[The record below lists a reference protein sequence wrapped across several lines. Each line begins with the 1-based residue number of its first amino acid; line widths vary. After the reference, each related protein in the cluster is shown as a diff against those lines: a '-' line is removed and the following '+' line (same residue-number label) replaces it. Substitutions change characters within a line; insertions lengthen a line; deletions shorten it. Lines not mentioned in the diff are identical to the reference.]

1 MCFLGGESQ
10 PFIFLTIILTE
21 ELRLGSIGRFFL
33 QEDSSLLPS
42 SKPKYATPEMN
53 NNLIGFSIV
62 DTILDSVEHLKDGDG
77 GQKED
82 MPMPV
87 LALGYNWPLVP
98 VDPFLSG
105 FPLQAKDSP
114 LNVQNIL
121 DEVPIG
127 SGSTSL
133 DIVSTTIDGILKKSL
148 EDDIKEDG
156 IWEVQE
162 VLSELVE
169 KTVDATNVRICQEV
183 SLDIIGEIVDL
194 QSQQSAEEM
203 KEVLIS
209 VLDQVTQP
217 KSTPITAPAATNR
230 KRKYSDADQE
240 EDPRCSKRTRRVL
253 PSLGYNWPVAIYRP
267 PPSFQLS
274 PKNSSAAQLSVPDTS
289 GDFPPLQMTSSALI
303 VLADILEDSVEVE
316 VQQIID
322 NLLEDFIATEAKKSS
337 EEMLAIGRDIM
348 EEIVAGMSFPESE
361 DATTADLVEK
371 ILHETITN
379 AMEHSAEDHVGQVI
393 F

>member
-1 MCFLGGESQ
+1 MMYFLGGESQ
-10 PFIFLTIILTE
+10 PFIFLTTILTE

-82 MPMPV
+82 MPEPV

-105 FPLQAKDSP
+105 FPLQEKDSP
-114 LNVQNIL
+114 LNVENIL
-121 DEVPIG
+121 DQVPIG
-127 SGSTSL
+127 SGSTSQ
-133 DIVSTTIDGILKKSL
+133 DIVSTTIDGILKESL
-148 EDDIKEDG
+148 EEDIKEEV

-162 VLSELVE
+162 VLSVLVDKIVE
-169 KTVDATNVRICQEV
+169 ATNVRICQEV

-194 QSQQSAEEM
+194 QSQQSEEEM

-230 KRKYSDADQE
+230 KRKYSDT
-240 EDPRCSKRTRRVL
+240 EDDSRCTKRTRRVL
-253 PSLGYNWPVAIYRP
+253 PFLGYNWPVAIYRP
-267 PPSFQLS
+267 SPSLQLS

-289 GDFPPLQMTSSALI
+289 GDFPTLQMTSSALM

-361 DATTADLVEK
+361 DATTAVLVEK